1 MVNVPKLIRK
11 KLGEILVEEGLLK
24 DDQVQEALRKQK
36 ETGGL
41 LGEVLVRLQYVSEID
56 IARAIAKQFGLP
68 YIDASKYHI
77 GKDVMGIIPSEMLHE
92 NQFVPLDKLGKA
104 LLLAVS
110 GVLNGE
116 IFEQLEKIT
125 GSKLFIYV
133 STVSSVQETLKK
145 FAPSKAAAAKG

>member
-24 DDQVQEALRKQK
+24 DDQVQEALKKQK
-36 ETGGL
+36 ESGGL
-41 LGEVLVRLQYVSEID
+41 LGEVLVKLQYVSEID

-68 YIDASKYHI
+68 YIDVSKYHI
-77 GKDVMGIIPSEMLHE
+77 AKDVQGIIPAEMMHE

-116 IFEQLEKIT
+116 VFEQLEKIT
-125 GSKLFIYV
+125 GSRLFIYV
-133 STVSSVQETLKK
+133 STASSVAEALKK
-145 FAPSKAAAAKG
+145 MAPKAAATKG

>member
-24 DDQVQEALRKQK
+24 DDQVQEALKKQK

-41 LGEVLVRLQYVSEID
+41 LGEVLVKLQYVSEID

-68 YIDASKYHI
+68 YIDAAKYRI
-77 GKDVMGIIPSEMLHE
+77 GKEVQGIIPVEMMLE

-116 IFEQLEKIT
+116 VFEQLEKIT
-125 GSKLFIYV
+125 GSRLFIYV
-133 STVSSVQETLKK
+133 STVSAVHEVLKK
-145 FAPSKAAAAKG
+145 LAPPKTAAAKG